1 EEAAAASK
9 QIDALTTEYE
19 QVQAQIRSES
29 PRYAALT
36 QPSLLSLQQIQQLL
50 DPQTI
55 LLEYSLG
62 NERSFL
68 WLVTTTSITSYVLP
82 KRKEIEAAVK
92 EVLDLLTESGTPEE
106 FETKAT
112 QVSQILLG
120 PVASKLGKK
129 RLAIVADG
137 LLQYLPF
144 AALPAPTAGAKKYRP
159 LVVDHEIA
167 NLPSASV
174 LATMRGQL
182 GSRQPAP
189 KSIAILAD
197 PVFSQHDRRVTSNT
211 NSTARLPA
219 EQDFDKATRS
229 AHKLGLLRNGDD
241 W

>member
-1 EEAAAASK
+1 
-9 QIDALTTEYE
+9 
-19 QVQAQIRSES
+19 QIRLKS

-36 QPSLLSLQQIQQLL
+36 QPSPLSLKEIQQLL
-50 DPQTI
+50 DPDTI

-62 NERSFL
+62 EERSFL
-68 WLVTTTSITSYVLP
+68 WLVTSTSMASFVLP

-92 EVLDLLTESGTPEE
+92 EVLNLLTESGTPEE
-106 FETKAT
+106 FEAKAA

-120 PVASKLGKK
+120 PVASKLGKN
-129 RLAIVADG
+129 RLAVVADG

-144 AALPAPTAGAKKYRP
+144 AALPAPIAGANKYRP
-159 LVVDHEIA
+159 LVVDHEIV

-189 KSIAILAD
+189 KTIAILAD
-197 PVFSQHDRRVTSNT
+197 PVFSPNDRRVTSNT